1 MFQNGVFTL
10 EASLFVKAC
19 HPLGIT
25 RQHLCAFLKD
35 EAWMFPSVGRRK
47 AQELHR
53 VFDEHRLSDK
63 NLDKLKCSCAEA
75 LGLYGLL
82 RHFFETRIAGLE
94 EVRVEWK
101 SFSAV
106 CTVIDILLLA
116 KRGSLDV
123 VAASTQ
129 LEAAVAKHLRLHA
142 EAYGPDTVVPKH
154 HWMLDVPP
162 QLRRDGMV
170 LDTFVIERNH
180 VSVKRIAEH
189 IRNTLVYERSVL
201 SGVTTAAFSRDAE
214 ASVGSGLVGRT
225 EAFPGNP
232 AATIA
237 DKMDID
243 SMEVAV
249 ADVILRGS
257 AVGIVS
263 ACVCEGGQLLAIVEV
278 LALRSRMTPHAGT
291 YARTGRQDVWHASQL
306 DTALAWYVEVD
317 GSIVVI
323 YM

>member
-1 MFQNGVFTL
+1 L
-10 EASLFVKAC
+10 HS
-19 HPLGIT
+19 P
-25 RQHLCAFLKD
+25 
-35 EAWMFPSVGRRK
+35 
-47 AQELHR
+47 QE
-53 VFDEHRLSDK
+53 K
-63 NLDKLKCSCAEA
+63 NPDKLKCSCAEA

-94 EVRVEWK
+94 EVREEWK
-101 SFSAV
+101 SFLAL
-106 CTVIDILLLA
+106 CTVIDILLMA
-116 KRGSLDV
+116 KRSSLDV

-129 LEAAVAKHLRLHA
+129 LQAATAQHLRLHT
-142 EAYGPDTVVPKH
+142 EAYGTSTVVPKH

-162 QLRRDGMV
+162 QLLRDGMV

-189 IRNTLVYERSVL
+189 VRNTVVYERSVL

-225 EAFPGNP
+225 AAFPGNP
-232 AATIA
+232 EATIA

-257 AVGIVS
+257 SVGIVS
-263 ACVCEGGQLLAIVEV
+263 ACVCEGGHLLAIVEV
-278 LALRSRMTPHAGT
+278 LALRLRMTPHSGT
-291 YARTGRQDVWHASQL
+291 YARTGVQDVWHASQL
-306 DTALAWYVEVD
+306 DTALAWYVQAD

-323 YM
+323 YIYVKNSKSTARVWIAACRCYCVAVTAFAL